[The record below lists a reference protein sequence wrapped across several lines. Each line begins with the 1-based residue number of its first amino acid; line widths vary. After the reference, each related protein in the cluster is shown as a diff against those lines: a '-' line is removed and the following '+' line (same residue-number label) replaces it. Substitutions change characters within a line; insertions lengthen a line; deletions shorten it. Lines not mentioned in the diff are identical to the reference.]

1 LHRDDVVL
9 DVAARS
15 KPGVGAEPLETLLL
29 QPLSESLAE
38 NLDQIAGPERVWTGL
53 ATAEIAA
60 VAASESHGPHA
71 NAPARLRDFISV
83 RTRPLMAPL
92 CVKTQQ
98 GVGF

>member
-53 ATAEIAA
+53 ATLNRCGRGLGI
-60 VAASESHGPHA
+60 
-71 NAPARLRDFISV
+71 APASR
-83 RTRPLMAPL
+83 
-92 CVKTQQ
+92 
-98 GVGF
+98 